1 VIRLLWYSAA
11 YKLTWERVL
20 TQPIHTQRRL
30 IAVFAADVE
39 GCSHLM
45 DTDEVG
51 TLRAL
56 SERGLILDALI
67 SSNRGR
73 IANTA
78 SMTEATADG
87 SDFRHHALFVHPL

>member
-1 VIRLLWYSAA
+1 MIRLLWYSAA

-56 SERGLILDALI
+56 SERRLTLDALI

-78 SMTEATADG
+78 
-87 SDFRHHALFVHPL
+87 